1 MAVMPTASTTI
12 SERRP
17 IAVPISWMT
26 PSSIYIESAA
36 RTGFFKS
43 PVSRTPMFLIRTDF
57 VENCSGGIGKD
68 PRKDDSEQ
76 NRRQS
81 FEQEKPFPA
90 GESSDAVHSQKD
102 SGERT
107 AKNGRCRNRHT
118 RNQARIRVRYS
129 FVCPRRVKPGKV
141 HQRHK
146 TNSKKHKNSF
156 SCAFL

>member
-1 MAVMPTASTTI
+1 MAVMPPASTTI

-81 FEQEKPFPA
+81 FEEEKPFPA

-107 AKNGRCRNRHT
+107 AKNGRCRNRHQEPGENS
-118 RNQARIRVRYS
+118 RAVFFRKPARQVSLKLRSAWRQATLELLMGCR
-129 FVCPRRVKPGKV
+129 
-141 HQRHK
+141 
-146 TNSKKHKNSF
+146 
-156 SCAFL
+156 